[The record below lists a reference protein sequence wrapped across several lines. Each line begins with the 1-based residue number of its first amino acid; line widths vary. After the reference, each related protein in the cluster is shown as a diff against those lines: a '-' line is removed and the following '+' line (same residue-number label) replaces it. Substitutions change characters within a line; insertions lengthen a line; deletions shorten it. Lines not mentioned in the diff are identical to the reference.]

1 MLESL
6 LYAETDISANTC
18 ADYASELRRAIAAVC
33 AATTFEDLAAVS
45 YIQGQAALGAENISE
60 AIERGRWRCEGAQ
73 APAPLAPDMVTHAGR
88 LLDGVRRCDG
98 RHGRR
103 QAPDP

>member
-1 MLESL
+1 MNDLSTFQALRCALSSMLESL

-60 AIERGRWRCEGAQ
+60 AIERGEVA
-73 APAPLAPDMVTHAGR
+73 L
-88 LLDGVRRCDG
+88 
-98 RHGRR
+98 
-103 QAPDP
+103 